1 MLATFSIILLIS
13 TIGLLGLTCLYTFT
27 NAKEKEMEMNKEMNK
42 KIRSEEELMSIVFN
56 VLERKWQYRVQF
68 HFKLKEI
75 KVPKFEFEWNY
86 LLKETMDS
94 ISPDVMEELKYY
106 YKDDET
112 VIKAVSELIQIY
124 LYNYMEQKSIKR

>member
-68 HFKLKEI
+68 HFILKEI

-94 ISPDVMEELKYY
+94 ISPDVME
-106 YKDDET
+106 
-112 VIKAVSELIQIY
+112 
-124 LYNYMEQKSIKR
+124 